1 MKPTDCKYLSMY
13 IDKNLYTVANKQNLV
28 IHITIV
34 VKTFLLLKKK
44 KKRNKHTKKNQH

>member
-28 IHITIV
+28 IRITIV

-44 KKRNKHTKKNQH
+44 KRNKHTKKNQH